1 MQLDIFKREFKQL
14 NGVALEDSWVLFRR
28 PLQLYNLETEETISF
43 RTLDEALS
51 YELDG
56 RTLEQRVSRWTSI
69 TFKRDGGRGGG
80 SGLSTFKF
88 GHASR
93 DRGSGSDKSDLPARI
108 NARVG
113 VNRTPEDTLRAFR
126 EAHVNDAYESGVAVD
141 EFGYVTR
148 YVHGSAT
155 SVGIYGRKGEM
166 VYHNHPGKIGGNF
179 SDSDL
184 LSAAMSAEKGIVASG
199 REGDYKFVKTHKFDA
214 VGFTKAV
221 KNARMKGKDYN
232 DAADRWLKANQKKY
246 GYTYSFTKAK

>member
-14 NGVALEDSWVLFRR
+14 NGVALEDSWVLFRH

-56 RTLEQRVSRWTSI
+56 RTLEQRVSQWTSI
-69 TFKRDGGRGGG
+69 TFKRDGGRGSG

-93 DRGSGSDKSDLPARI
+93 DRGSGSDKSDFPARI

-113 VNRTPEDTLRAFR
+113 VNRSPEDTLRAFR

-184 LSAAMSAEKGIVASG
+184 LSTAMSAEKGIVASG

-246 GYTYSFTKAK
+246 GYAYSFTKAK